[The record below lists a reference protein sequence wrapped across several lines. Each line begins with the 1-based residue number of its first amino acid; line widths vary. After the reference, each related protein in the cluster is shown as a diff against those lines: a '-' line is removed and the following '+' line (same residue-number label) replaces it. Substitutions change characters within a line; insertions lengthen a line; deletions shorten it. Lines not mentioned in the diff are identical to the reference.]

1 MVRNL
6 LVHLRGRG
14 TDELRRIADCWDVAL
29 TGRADADHVAQL
41 YRTLRD
47 PWVVRDRVEALSNA
61 EWAIIEAILASTPPP
76 TPEALPALVAL
87 DPAAV
92 TAALDALRGC
102 GILATEPA
110 APLELPRELATAFR
124 RVQEEQLLGPGL
136 GPETPLRALLTTLE
150 GGELEEAAEAWG
162 LRATPGTIGREVL
175 IDEILARVE
184 LPEQRRVV
192 VRALPPGAGQVFG
205 AIREA
210 GGRQVLAALR
220 ADLKLGRPLLREA
233 ARVLNRRLLAWP
245 TWDDA
250 AGRSLIVPSDI
261 LAPRRPPRD
270 APPPLAEVAAT
281 PLPRPT
287 YLYGAAWD
295 LLTILQRLSQR
306 TLEWR
311 DGDEE
316 RNVTASR
323 RLAPALWNGLLDT
336 NRARQG
342 YVPFLLVLALDE
354 GLVRIEEERY
364 VEHGPALEPW
374 RGRSFPEQTRALLRR
389 WRRAPDWPEGPSQE
403 DLQLANVDWPGARE
417 AVLSELRACVVGTW
431 YDAIQLALRIARLRP
446 SLLGGSFSA
455 ARASG
460 PAGTREEVTV
470 AAIEVLLHGALV
482 PLGLLAQ
489 GSYMRGKREE
499 AAVALTPIGSWLLGR
514 GEEPAPAPRRSR
526 AHRGGRFR
534 DPAPPTGPAPH
545 LGARRDRRADPVG
558 HRQRL
563 SARRGVGA
571 ARARGWADRR
581 PDHHATG
588 AGRAG
593 TVAAERRVHHRR
605 VAARLRRGA
614 PDARADPAPRRSGD
628 RRAPDPHAH
637 ARGHDRARN
646 APRWSPPH
654 HHRHRSRRR
663 SGARHATRGGTQPAL
678 VALRTF
684 SICSSE
690 GVSTHYASKWVYLCS
705 ALR

>member
-1 MVRNL
+1 MRNL

-162 LRATPGTIGREVL
+162 LRATPGTIGREAL

-250 AGRSLIVPSDI
+250 VGRSLIVPSDI

-287 YLYGAAWD
+287 YLYSAAWD

-482 PLGLLAQ
+482 PLGLLVQ

-514 GEEPAPAPRRSR
+514 GEEPAPAPRGDR
-526 AHRGGRFR
+526 AL
-534 DPAPPTGPAPH
+534 T
-545 LGARRDRRADPVG
+545 
-558 HRQRL
+558 
-563 SARRGVGA
+563 VGA
-571 ARARGWADRR
+571 DF
-581 PDHHATG
+581 
-588 AGRAG
+588 
-593 TVAAERRVHHRR
+593 EI
-605 VAARLRRGA
+605 LLLQ
-614 PDARADPAPRRSGD
+614 PAPRRIWALGAIAELIRLDTASVYRLGEASVRRGLAD
-628 RRAPDPHAH
+628 GLTAAQIITLLERGGRAPLPQNVAFTIGEWL
-637 ARGHDRARN
+637 RGHAGVRLTRALILRPDDPATVERLILTLTRAGMTTPETLPDGRLLITIATDRDAEAVLATLRE
-646 APRWSPPH
+646 AGLSPH
-654 HHRHRSRRR
+654 W
-663 SGARHATRGGTQPAL
+663 
-678 VALRTF
+678 LR
-684 SICSSE
+684 
-690 GVSTHYASKWVYLCS
+690 
-705 ALR
+705 